1 MKNTPETILLLR
13 TLVPSA
19 KTRLTLVFLFW
30 IGLGTISA
38 VQWWYLYFGQQ
49 PYTWWVLFRAKMIVW
64 LLWGAV
70 TPAILWFGSKFPVE
84 RPAVVRHLFI
94 LLLVSI
100 VVSAV
105 YIGMY
110 AAAVYLNFPPDF
122 PSAPGGFWK
131 LVHWIYWNH
140 FSYFYLG
147 FWVVIAVEQMLRF
160 SRRSH
165 DRELATRELSRQLTE
180 ARLTQLKSQIH
191 PHFLFNT
198 LNAISSL
205 ITQSE
210 RDRAFDMVSRLSRLL
225 RLGLEHGERRNVP
238 LSQEIA
244 FVEEY
249 LSLMALRF
257 PDRLKS
263 EISVGPGSRDILV
276 PSLLLQPLVEN
287 AVKFGTMNGDGV
299 TTIEVSSAMSSGKM
313 ILTVSNTRS
322 VGADANGPQTSGE
335 AEGIGLGLRNTRDRL
350 ALLFGDAYSL
360 EVAGENSP
368 RTTVTISIPTAQQ
381 A

>member
-1 MKNTPETILLLR
+1 
-13 TLVPSA
+13 
-19 KTRLTLVFLFW
+19 
-30 IGLGTISA
+30 
-38 VQWWYLYFGQQ
+38 
-49 PYTWWVLFRAKMIVW
+49 MIVW

-70 TPAILWFGSKFPVE
+70 TPAILWFGSKFPLE
-84 RPAVVRHLFI
+84 KPVVARHLFI

-100 VVSAV
+100 VVSAS

-110 AAAVYLNFPPDF
+110 ATAVYLNFPPDF
-122 PSAPGGFWK
+122 PAAQGGFWK

-165 DRELATRELSRQLTE
+165 DRELAARELSRQLTE

-225 RLGLEHGERRNVP
+225 RLGLEHGEQREVP
-238 LSQEIA
+238 LSREFS

-249 LSLMALRF
+249 LSLMSLRF
-257 PDRLKS
+257 PDRLNS
-263 EISVGPGSRDILV
+263 TISIGSDTGDLLI

-287 AVKFGTMNGDGV
+287 AVKFGTQGGEGV
-299 TTIEVSSAMSSGKM
+299 TTIEVSSTLNSGQL
-313 ILTVSNTRS
+313 ILTVTNATS
-322 VGADANGPQTSGE
+322 VGADLSGPKASRESDGM
-335 AEGIGLGLRNTRDRL
+335 GLGLRNTKDRL
-350 ALLFGDAYSL
+350 NLLFGELYSL
-360 EVAGENSP
+360 EVTGENSLH
-368 RTTVTISIPTAQQ
+368 TTVTLTIPCANNL
-381 A
+381 